1 MAIHSSTL
9 VWKIPWTEEPDRLRS
24 MGSQRVGHDW
34 ATSLSLSFTFQMMKL
49 PSCNSQGLVLLEHTR
64 SLSDKIVF
72 GVYEKKRFYILSDSF
87 LFWRLSHLLHDVVD
101 TLRIWCFLKQRF
113 QIWDNQLLKQT
124 NQRCQWPNTK
134 EVCLSI
140 CNRSWLGL
148 VFFPMVIQGPKS
160 LLTWISIIPSL
171 LLGTGRGWRGH
182 SSHQWEPFM
191 WSYLT
196 LAWTG
201 NHSPCDLL
209 PTGDNLTGGMGG
221 GGIWRAAGLLGY
233 TWVTLLL
240 LTSEQ
245 PA

>member
-1 MAIHSSTL
+1 
-9 VWKIPWTEEPDRLRS
+9 
-24 MGSQRVGHDW
+24 
-34 ATSLSLSFTFQMMKL
+34 MKL

-101 TLRIWCFLKQRF
+101 TFRIWCFLKQRF
-113 QIWDNQLLKQT
+113 QIWVNQLLKQT

-140 CNRSWLGL
+140 CNWSWLGAGL
-148 VFFPMVIQGPKS
+148 LPHGDSGSQVPANLDLHHS
-160 LLTWISIIPSL
+160 LPAA
-171 LLGTGRGWRGH
+171 GDRGRGWRGH

-196 LAWTG
+196 LAWAG
-201 NHSPCDLL
+201 NNSPCDLL
-209 PTGDNLTGGMGG
+209 STGDNLTRGMGG
-221 GGIWRAAGLLGY
+221 GGHPEGSRPPWPHLSHPPASHFGAASLGD
-233 TWVTLLL
+233 VFEAENGDA
-240 LTSEQ
+240 SCF
-245 PA
+245 